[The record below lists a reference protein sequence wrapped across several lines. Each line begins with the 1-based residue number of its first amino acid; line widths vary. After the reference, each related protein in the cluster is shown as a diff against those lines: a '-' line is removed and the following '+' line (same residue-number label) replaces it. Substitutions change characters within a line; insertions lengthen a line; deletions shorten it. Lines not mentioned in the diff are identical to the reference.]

1 MKTLSVPEVSSSKK
15 LSDEVTQ
22 SSEASEE
29 ESDEDMKE
37 PITRLSAH
45 GFLSLMISA
54 VGNYIIP
61 LLTSHSKPEQ
71 TAKRSAMPI
80 AVFCLGTI
88 TLVIGNGMRFRI
100 FQPKQQYGSGV
111 ALHITTAGIVLNSYV
126 FLLLINTRY
135 ISLVVFP
142 VIMIVFIGALC
153 RKFWKETCRRQFRHE
168 SPGASKASSV
178 LRKSEEQL
186 TLIVAVLP
194 FWLQLPGVMLARATW
209 QQDRVLVSHFLVF
222 ISSTMVA
229 LATLIART
237 VPAGIYPGVSRVLP
251 VMHKACIALILVS
264 VHTMAGEWFGTK
276 SMALA
281 CTPELVA
288 LLIWFSVHL
297 NHAHDARACKIICLV
312 AVSLLWA
319 WAATYDAM
327 TILQGYWRSSFWG
340 ISGLSGGLCYFS
352 SWILKQWPKDSFR
365 PTSDHHAPLLLQLL
379 RISAE
384 ISLFTSVPS
393 IALQL
398 PRWVRRISAQIR
410 LLASV
415 PITAL
420 QLARWVSSKHES
432 LMSVSTISVNVLM
445 YCVCFLS
452 LNNVDKYHPGMSTA
466 SISRQVLQPIM
477 LFVLPSILISHF
489 TGK

>member
-126 FLLLINTRY
+126 FLLLINT
-135 ISLVVFP
+135 
-142 VIMIVFIGALC
+142 
-153 RKFWKETCRRQFRHE
+153 RRQFRHE

>member
-1 MKTLSVPEVSSSKK
+1 MKTLSVPEISSSKK

-61 LLTSHSKPEQ
+61 LLTSHSEPEQ

-80 AVFCLGTI
+80 AVFCLGMI

-100 FQPKQQYGSGV
+100 LQPKQQYGSGV

-135 ISLVVFP
+135 ISLAVFP
-142 VIMIVFIGALC
+142 AIMLVFIGALC
-153 RKFWKETCRRQFRHE
+153 RKFWVEETCRRQLRHD
-168 SPGASKASSV
+168 SPGASKARSV

-194 FWLQLPGVMLARATW
+194 FWLQLPGVMLARGTW

-222 ISSTMVA
+222 ISSAMVA

-251 VMHKACIALILVS
+251 VMHRTCIVLILVS
-264 VHTMAGEWFGTK
+264 VHTMPGEWFGTK

-319 WAATYDAM
+319 WAATYDEM

-352 SWILKQWPKDSFR
+352 SEILKQWPKDRFR

-379 RISAE
+379 RISAK

-410 LLASV
+410 LFASV
-415 PITAL
+415 PIITVL
-420 QLARWVSSKHES
+420 QLARWVPSIYES
-432 LMSVSTISVNVLM
+432 LMSFIAVITLNVLIF
-445 YCVCFLS
+445 CVCFPSLS
-452 LNNVDKYHPGMSTA
+452 SVNRRTA
-466 SISRQVLQPIM
+466 SISRQLQPIM
-477 LFVLPSILISHF
+477 LSLLSILISYF
-489 TGK
+489 TDRRLF